1 MCMHRP
7 QGPWDHGL
15 NTVQG
20 VIEESIEAFRSRLQ
34 MASDDDDDE
43 AFSEKLMNVSR
54 GNDCSNIATL
64 PRPSDSP

>member
-1 MCMHRP
+1 MCNTP
-7 QGPWDHGL
+7 WGPWDDGL
-15 NTVQG
+15 NSLQG
-20 VIEESIEAFRSRLQ
+20 VLEESIEAFRNRLQ

-54 GNDCSNIATL
+54 ANDNSNIATL